1 MEKRSSAP
9 LNAICG
15 ALPGLPARL
24 REVGQFVV
32 ANEFDATC
40 HWRHQAVQQFGTPL
54 AEPIG

>member
-1 MEKRSSAP
+1 MF
-9 LNAICG
+9 
-15 ALPGLPARL
+15 ALHSI
-24 REVGQFVV
+24 